1 MTNEM
6 PQFMVCE
13 NPMLDEQREFV
24 LHMQEPFFMGEV
36 FFHDNQEDQE
46 SFESSILELAES
58 GEIPIAII
66 GKSQIQEDYFS
77 IVAMHFFSEIEMDED
92 QHQNLSN
99 ATQNMADWYK
109 TYLQWEEEN
118 DPFND

>member
-1 MTNEM
+1 
-6 PQFMVCE
+6 MVCE

-36 FFHDNQEDQE
+36 YFHDSPEDQDD
-46 SFESSILELAES
+46 FQSSMHELVES

-77 IVAMHFFSEIEMDED
+77 IIAIHFFSEITMDGEQSQLLSDAVQEMA
-92 QHQNLSN
+92 N
-99 ATQNMADWYK
+99 WYK
-109 TYLQWEEEN
+109 QYLQWEEEN
-118 DPFND
+118 DPFNE